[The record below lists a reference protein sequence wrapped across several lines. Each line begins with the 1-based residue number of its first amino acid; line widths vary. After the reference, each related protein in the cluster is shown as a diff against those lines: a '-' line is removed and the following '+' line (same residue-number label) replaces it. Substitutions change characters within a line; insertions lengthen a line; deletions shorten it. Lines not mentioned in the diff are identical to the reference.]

1 MKSFWL
7 EPFSENWNQR
17 EENNSQ
23 NKKCEIFLNHFKSS
37 EEVSCI
43 DEERRSQKSSN
54 NIEWNEVEVF
64 HFSNPCYEWGKSPY
78 NRDKSCI
85 DDRLPSMFVEE
96 MLRFIKIFLFD
107 KFFSEFGLCDFW
119 TKEFSD
125 FVIHTI
131 S

>member
-1 MKSFWL
+1 MESFWL
-7 EPFSENWNQR
+7 EPFSENWDQR

-54 NIEWNEVEVF
+54 KIEWNEVKVF
-64 HFSNPCYEWGKSPY
+64 HFSNSCYKWGKSSY

-85 DDRLPSMFVEE
+85 DDRLSSV
-96 MLRFIKIFLFD
+96 FIKEVLGFIKVFLFD
-107 KFFSEFGLCDFW
+107 KFFSKFGLNNFG
-119 TKEFSD
+119 TKKFSD
-125 FVIHTI
+125 FIVHTI